1 MKKMINWKLVLVGLF
16 CCAFLSGGILLQE
29 SVGIAAQKSKSAAK
43 KEGQLKAFQV
53 YQQKCLGCH
62 DSVADPEKP
71 GRTRDDWHLVVN
83 IMHDY
88 GLDLTDE
95 QSELII
101 DLLYDL
107 RRGLEKEA
115 G

>member
-1 MKKMINWKLVLVGLF
+1 MINWKLVPIGFF
-16 CCAFLSGGILLQE
+16 CLTFLLGGILLYGSE
-29 SVGIAAQKSKSAAK
+29 TIAGQAKKSAAK
-43 KEGQLKAFQV
+43 KEGQIKAFQA
-53 YQQKCLGCH
+53 YQQICLGCH

-71 GRTRDDWHLVVN
+71 GRTRDDWHLIVN

-95 QSELII
+95 QSEQII

-107 RRGLEKEA
+107 RRGLEREA

>member
-1 MKKMINWKLVLVGLF
+1 MKQMINWKLAFVGLI
-16 CCAFLSGGILLQE
+16 CGAFLCGGILLQG
-29 SVGIAAQKSKSAAK
+29 SDGMAAQKTKSAAK
-43 KEGQLKAFQV
+43 KESQVKAFQV

-88 GLDLTDE
+88 GLDLTEE

>member
-1 MKKMINWKLVLVGLF
+1 MKQMISWKLGLVGLL
-16 CCAFLSGGILLQE
+16 CCAFLLGGILLQE
-29 SVGIAAQKSKSAAK
+29 SDGIAAQKSKSAAK
-43 KEGQLKAFQV
+43 KEGQIIAFQV

-71 GRTRDDWHLVVN
+71 GRTRDDWHLIVN

-88 GLDLTDE
+88 GLDLAEE
-95 QSELII
+95 QSEQII

-107 RRGLEKEA
+107 RRGLEKDA

>member
-1 MKKMINWKLVLVGLF
+1 LKRSFQKMPERSWLVVGLVL
-16 CCAFLSGGILLQE
+16 CAAAFMLLLH
-29 SVGIAAQKSKSAAK
+29 SPRVAADQKK
-43 KEGQLKAFQV
+43 KVEHQKAFAV

-71 GRTRDDWHLVVN
+71 GRTRDDWFLVVN
-83 IMHDY
+83 VMHGY
-88 GLDLTDE
+88 GMDLTDPE
-95 QSELII
+95 ALAIT

-107 RRGLEKEA
+107 RKGLEKEA